1 MNTVL
6 LCFCVG
12 VAAFF
17 IGLALGSALAGYLA
31 YREGVEDQK
40 EHRYDHAHSWYHH
53 KEEFE

>member
-1 MNTVL
+1 M
-6 LCFCVG
+6 
-12 VAAFF
+12 AAFF